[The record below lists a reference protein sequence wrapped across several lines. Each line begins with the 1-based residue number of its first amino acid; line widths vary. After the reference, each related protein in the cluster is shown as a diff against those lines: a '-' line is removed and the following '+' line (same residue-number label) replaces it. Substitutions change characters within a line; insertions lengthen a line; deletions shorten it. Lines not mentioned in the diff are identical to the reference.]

1 VSGNDG
7 NINFCARCHEPWPN
21 SPLRRAAV
29 DLGGRCPGLATSEL
43 TRLPHSPPN
52 GVNYLWLEFPPA
64 FFLYR
69 HATGSRGARE
79 VGLPGRKR
87 VDNSGVSVSVFRC
100 WKLRDALGDL
110 LCTSWTANAI
120 MATSL
125 SSPEHLVDGRI
136 MDGMDGEFPPS
147 ERQIAAVRMLFF
159 SAPAPGNCVVFCRI
173 PDSLELQW
181 GSHCARGMAHYWP
194 VAEV

>member
-1 VSGNDG
+1 MSGNDG

-110 LCTSWTANAI
+110 LCTSLDCKRDHGDFVVIARA
-120 MATSL
+120 L
-125 SSPEHLVDGRI
+125 SGRT
-136 MDGMDGEFPPS
+136 DHGWNGWRVS
-147 ERQIAAVRMLFF
+147 TERET
-159 SAPAPGNCVVFCRI
+159 
-173 PDSLELQW
+173 DSS
-181 GSHCARGMAHYWP
+181 GSHAILLCASAG
-194 VAEV
+194 

>member
-1 VSGNDG
+1 
-7 NINFCARCHEPWPN
+7 
-21 SPLRRAAV
+21 
-29 DLGGRCPGLATSEL
+29 
-43 TRLPHSPPN
+43 
-52 GVNYLWLEFPPA
+52 
-64 FFLYR
+64 
-69 HATGSRGARE
+69 

-136 MDGMDGEFPPS
+136 MDGMDGVS
-147 ERQIAAVRMLFF
+147 TERETDI
-159 SAPAPGNCVVFCRI
+159 S
-173 PDSLELQW
+173 
-181 GSHCARGMAHYWP
+181 GSHAILLCASAG
-194 VAEV
+194 

>member
-1 VSGNDG
+1 MSGNDG

-29 DLGGRCPGLATSEL
+29 DLGARCPGLATSEL

-87 VDNSGVSVSVFRC
+87 VDNSGVSVSVFRY

-136 MDGMDGEFPPS
+136 MDGMDGVS
-147 ERQIAAVRMLFF
+147 TERET
-159 SAPAPGNCVVFCRI
+159 
-173 PDSLELQW
+173 DSS
-181 GSHCARGMAHYWP
+181 GSHAILLCASAG
-194 VAEV
+194 